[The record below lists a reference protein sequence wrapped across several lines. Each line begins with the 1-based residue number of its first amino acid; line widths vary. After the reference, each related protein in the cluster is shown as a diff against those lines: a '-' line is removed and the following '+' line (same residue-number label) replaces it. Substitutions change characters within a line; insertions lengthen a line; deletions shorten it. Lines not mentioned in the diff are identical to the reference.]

1 MMNLRPPPTSPR
13 IYFYLFFFAIF
24 LGGLMHS
31 TTIISSSHSLDYRA
45 NGPNDYKR
53 DAELFYQNNG
63 FGRVQGNSIILSA
76 SYNNDNSPLLREL
89 KQLLPQ
95 APTARIAPQVLADTT
110 DGKSTSIVILL
121 ADQADVSPAY
131 DMKDQDA
138 RGWFVYNT
146 LTQYAARTQ
155 IGLQGFLK
163 SRGVTYQSFW
173 AANMMVATAH
183 RSLVDQLAARPDVA
197 RIDSNQPT
205 RWIEEP
211 VVEKLGISSDSTN
224 TTDTAEWGVL
234 NVNAPAV
241 WALGFTGQGIVIA
254 NEDTGMRWTH
264 NALKPKYRG
273 WDGSSADHN
282 FNWHDSIH
290 TGGGSCGANTVA
302 PCDDNGHGS
311 HTTGTTVGDDG
322 AGNQVGVAPG
332 AKWIGCRNMDQGNGT
347 PATYTECFQFF
358 IAPTDLAGN
367 NANPALRPHV
377 INNSWGCPASE
388 GCVTRAELETIVNN
402 TEAAGI
408 FVEVSAGNSGPG
420 CSTVADPPAIYS
432 GSFSTGAI
440 DISNVL
446 ASFSSRGPSTFYDP
460 NLLKPNISAPGVNV
474 RSSTRTSD
482 TSYGNLSGTSMAGP
496 HVAAVVALLWSARP
510 QLVRN
515 IATTKSI
522 LQNTANPAV
531 AVNPTQTC
539 GGTPSTQIPN
549 NSFGYGRVDALAA
562 VNAVPT
568 AAEASMSGRITTT
581 DGQPV
586 EGVTIQLSEGGSRKT
601 ITDSNGNYR
610 FENVRTGSFYTVTP
624 SRVNYTFN
632 PENRSFSLFS
642 NNTDAVFTATPNSLI
657 VENPLDVSEYFVR
670 QHYLDFLGREPDE
683 SGFNFWS
690 DQILECADD
699 ASCIERRRIN
709 VSAAYFLSIE
719 FQETGGLVDA
729 LYRASYGRRPLYAE
743 FMPDTATV
751 AQNVIVGT
759 GDWARQLEAN
769 KQAFVDAW
777 VQRPAFRAAYDGLTN
792 ESYVDTIISQTGGS
806 FNGDRDALVGGL
818 TSGSL
823 TRAAVLRQV
832 AEDQGFVSAKR
843 NATFVMMEYFG
854 YLRRD
859 PDESGYQFWLNKLN
873 QFGGNFEQAEMVKAF
888 IVSGEYRGRFVR

>member
-1 MMNLRPPPTSPR
+1 
-13 IYFYLFFFAIF
+13 
-24 LGGLMHS
+24 
-31 TTIISSSHSLDYRA
+31 
-45 NGPNDYKR
+45 
-53 DAELFYQNNG
+53 
-63 FGRVQGNSIILSA
+63 
-76 SYNNDNSPLLREL
+76 
-89 KQLLPQ
+89 
-95 APTARIAPQVLADTT
+95 
-110 DGKSTSIVILL
+110 
-121 ADQADVSPAY
+121 
-131 DMKDQDA
+131 
-138 RGWFVYNT
+138 
-146 LTQYAARTQ
+146 
-155 IGLQGFLK
+155 
-163 SRGVTYQSFW
+163 
-173 AANMMVATAH
+173 VATAH

-719 FQETGGLVDA
+719 FQETGGLVDG

>member
-146 LTQYAARTQ
+146 LTQHAARTQ

-322 AGNQVGVAPG
+322 AGNEVGVAPG

-446 ASFSSRGPSTFYDP
+446 ASFSSRGPSNFYDP

-610 FENVRTGSFYTVTP
+610 FESVRTSSFYTVTP

-719 FQETGGLVDA
+719 FQETGGLVDG